1 MRITMKKIRS
11 AYTEIYQ
18 NRYFVRPQGYAGA
31 GSCGIHPD
39 GPERNPLEK
48 GIVEPDWHIY
58 NEKGN
63 NKIYVPE
70 CSGAHVTKYTPR
82 LDVEGK
88 PVWTVNDNGERVMV
102 QDPVYELDANGN
114 KNTGAG

>member
-1 MRITMKKIRS
+1 MRITMKKSNS

-58 NEKGN
+58 NEK
-63 NKIYVPE
+63 
-70 CSGAHVTKYTPR
+70 R
-82 LDVEGK
+82 
-88 PVWTVNDNGERVMV
+88 
-102 QDPVYELDANGN
+102 
-114 KNTGAG
+114 